1 MPLRSYLKSGEAAK
15 ILAGKPFT
23 AYVVCRRYWSVNL
36 KEVRKLGAAQG
47 SEYVDGI
54 RFTYEGGQVRSL
66 LSLLSYFG
74 KGEMRE
80 RSLGIKIPPTNLKP
94 DFREEAQAFA
104 IKLADG
110 LGSRNQ
116 NPMSKESVT

>member
-1 MPLRSYLKSGEAAK
+1 MTDVLRERG
-15 ILAGKPFT
+15 
-23 AYVVCRRYWSVNL
+23 C
-36 KEVRKLGAAQG
+36 
-47 SEYVDGI
+47 
-54 RFTYEGGQVRSL
+54 
-66 LSLLSYFG
+66 YFG

-80 RSLGIKIPPTNLKP
+80 RSLGIKIPPTNLKR

>member
-1 MPLRSYLKSGEAAK
+1 
-15 ILAGKPFT
+15 
-23 AYVVCRRYWSVNL
+23 
-36 KEVRKLGAAQG
+36 
-47 SEYVDGI
+47 
-54 RFTYEGGQVRSL
+54 
-66 LSLLSYFG
+66 
-74 KGEMRE
+74 MRE
-80 RSLGIKIPPTNLKP
+80 RSLGIKIPPTNLKR